1 MSNHDLIVIGG
12 SAGSFP
18 VLQRVFRE
26 LPADLPASVLV
37 CTHRPKDAA
46 DHRSELL
53 RDGVSLQVNNPVDGQ
68 PLEQGH
74 IYLAPADRHLLVVD
88 HTIRL
93 GRGPRENM
101 SRPAIDPLF
110 RSAALSFGP
119 RAVGVVLS
127 GMMNDGASGLHAISD
142 TGGITVVQHPL
153 DAEVAD
159 MPTAAMATV
168 AVDHVVRSDQIG
180 VLLGEL
186 ARLPAGLPKPTDLNL
201 ELEVKI
207 ALGSR
212 VGSDKL
218 SQIADPSM
226 FSCPHCHGVLSHVKD
241 KGPLRFRCQIGHGF
255 TAENLLVAQEDEV
268 HEALA
273 VAMRVMEER
282 LGIVERMAEDA
293 RAQRRE
299 ALAEVYDARAAEYR
313 HYAETLRRAVSAGMD
328 SLRQP

>member
-1 MSNHDLIVIGG
+1 MPNHDLIVIGG

-18 VLQRVFRE
+18 VLQRIFRD
-26 LPADLPASVLV
+26 LPADLPAAVLV

-46 DHRSELL
+46 DHRSELFSA
-53 RDGVSLQVNNPVDGQ
+53 GVSLRVNSPVDGQ

-74 IYLAPADRHLLVVD
+74 IYLAPSDRHLLVVD

-110 RSAALSFGP
+110 RSAALSFGS

-127 GMMNDGASGLHAISD
+127 GMMNDGASGLHAISE

-168 AVDHVVRSDQIG
+168 AVDHVVPSDQLG
-180 VLLGEL
+180 FLLGEL
-186 ARLPAGLPKPTDLNL
+186 ARLPAGPPKPTELDL

-207 ALGSR
+207 ALGNR
-212 VGSDKL
+212 MGPDKL
-218 SQIADPSM
+218 SKVADPSM
-226 FSCPHCHGVLSHVKD
+226 FSCPHCHGVLSHMKD
-241 KGPLRFRCQIGHGF
+241 NGPLRFRCQIGHGF

-293 RAQRRE
+293 RAQGRD
-299 ALAEVYDARAAEYR
+299 ALAKVYDARAAEYR
-313 HYAETLRRAVSAGMD
+313 RYAQTLRQAVSTSMD
-328 SLRQP
+328 TIRHP

>member
-1 MSNHDLIVIGG
+1 MPNHDLIVIGG

-18 VLQRVFRE
+18 VLQRVLRD
-26 LPADLPASVLV
+26 LPADLPASVMV

-53 RDGVSLQVNNPVDGQ
+53 SQGVSLRVNSPVDGQ
-68 PLEQGH
+68 PLEQGY
-74 IYLAPADRHLLVVD
+74 IYLAPSDRHLLVVD

-119 RAVGVVLS
+119 RAIGVVLS
-127 GMMNDGASGLHAISD
+127 GMMNDGASGLHAISE
-142 TGGITVVQHPL
+142 TGGVTVVQHPL
-153 DAEVAD
+153 DAEVAA
-159 MPTAAMATV
+159 MPTAAMAAV
-168 AVDHVVRSDQIG
+168 AVDHVARSDQIG
-180 VLLGEL
+180 FLLGEL
-186 ARLPAGLPKPTDLNL
+186 ARLPAGPSKPTGLDL

-212 VGSDKL
+212 VSPGRL
-218 SQIADPSM
+218 NEIADPSTL
-226 FSCPHCHGVLSHVKD
+226 SCPHCHGVLSHMKGD
-241 KGPLRFRCQIGHGF
+241 GPLRFRCQIGHGF

-282 LGIVERMAEDA
+282 LGIVERMADDA
-293 RAQRRE
+293 RAQGRDT
-299 ALAEVYDARAAEYR
+299 LANVYDARATEYR
-313 HYAETLRRAVSAGMD
+313 HYAETLRQAISTGMD
-328 SLRQP
+328 TIRQP